1 MQYTAWTKTSS
12 DIRRNSAIRIPVD
25 GDVQTVVRY
34 MRMAMEA
41 RGFNAHQI
49 DFATNNDPR

>member
-1 MQYTAWTKTSS
+1 M
-12 DIRRNSAIRIPVD
+12 RIPVD
-25 GDVQTVVRY
+25 GDVQLAVRY

-49 DFATNNDPR
+49 DFATNNDSR